1 MMGMT
6 SKICAWILVLPLP
19 GILTGRALLLM
30 LGSSLII
37 APSIMKTTHRLVVI
51 AI

>member
-1 MMGMT
+1 MLGFLF
-6 SKICAWILVLPLP
+6 SLKP

-37 APSIMKTTHRLVVI
+37 APSIMKTTHRLVMI
-51 AI
+51 AV